1 MRHTTRYSFLMAERV
16 ATEKFWVALGYRPT
30 ENFVGQLFH
39 HAQTAG
45 AKPPVFIQVAS
56 LPGAGQLFRMAVQV
70 DGKTAYGT

>member
-1 MRHTTRYSFLMAERV
+1 MAERV

-45 AKPPVFIQVAS
+45 AKPPVFYTGGLAAWS
-56 LPGAGQLFRMAVQV
+56 
-70 DGKTAYGT
+70 GTVI